1 MTTLEYTIEKGSIY
15 EYQLELLRSGK
26 CKALLPGSYYVEG
39 DNIRILCET
48 SGTISLPEM
57 LKSRDLELLSGFRS
71 MLRALRRIIEAS
83 QLAEGYMI
91 DNSKLS
97 FAAGDIYFDA
107 DDGRA
112 KLLLKPGQQS
122 LVSSI
127 TALCGELG
135 KRCPGVNAAVLSERL
150 ENEARRG
157 TLGGERMLRLLSS
170 WEFELADGPE
180 NSGLGR

>member
-39 DNIRILCET
+39 DNIQILCET

-71 MLRALRRIIEAS
+71 MLKALRRIIEAS

-91 DNSKLS
+91 DNTKLS

-112 KLLLKPGQQS
+112 KLLLKPGQQIFQALPVNLFS
-122 LVSSI
+122 AKRKELLLLLIKIRHAHTSS
-127 TALCGELG
+127 
-135 KRCPGVNAAVLSERL
+135 
-150 ENEARRG
+150 RR
-157 TLGGERMLRLLSS
+157 TYWQRQCRK
-170 WEFELADGPE
+170 
-180 NSGLGR
+180 GL